1 MNVET
6 FFEARDLYDKYQLC
20 EKVME
25 YLSDE
30 ESVKGQ
36 KYLETLK
43 QFADAFKMEF
53 MMFVHERME
62 AVGMAFEAVHC
73 PEHSEQP
80 DTPTPPTEEK
90 DPKFPIGSKVEIV
103 EGVFT
108 GHVGTVMEYEP
119 EVEQMTYYVS
129 SDFNDNGTLFSM
141 WFLEPEL
148 KAYVEESEEK
158 PEDGEDEKTE
168 EPPITDA
175 NGFYVGDR
183 VKVTVEPYVGKIG
196 TVVGFDENDNTI
208 AVILDDDDEETYSF
222 ASDELEKI
230 DPENPEENGGTAAPD
245 EGE

>member
-43 QFADAFKMEF
+43 QFVDAFKMEF

-62 AVGMAFEAVHC
+62 AVGMQFEDLHC

-80 DTPTPPTEEK
+80 DTPTPPTEEEK
-90 DPKFPIGSKVEIV
+90 EPKFPIGSKVEIID
-103 EGVFT
+103 GI
-108 GHVGTVMEYEP
+108 GKGDVGIVKDYTPTESR
-119 EVEQMTYYVS
+119 YYVV
-129 SDFNDNGTLFSM
+129 SDNFSM
-141 WFLEPEL
+141 WFAESELE
-148 KAYVEESEEK
+148 AYVEESEEN
-158 PEDGEDEKTE
+158 PEDGEDEKPE

-175 NGFYVGDR
+175 NGFSVGDR
-183 VKVTVEPYVGKIG
+183 VKVTVEPYIGKIG
-196 TVVGFDENDNTI
+196 TVVGFDESDNTI

-222 ASDELEKI
+222 ASDEIEKI
-230 DPENPEENGGTAAPD
+230 EPENPEENG
-245 EGE
+245 

>member
-1 MNVET
+1 MRLDT

-53 MMFVHERME
+53 MTFVHERME
-62 AVGMAFEAVHC
+62 AVGMQFEDLHC

-80 DTPTPPTEEK
+80 DVPTPPTE
-90 DPKFPIGSKVEIV
+90 PKEQKFAYGEKVEITN
-103 EGVFT
+103 GDYK
-108 GHVGTVMEYEP
+108 GKNGMVMGFDDTNA
-119 EVEQMTYYVS
+119 TYYVVS
-129 SDFNDNGTLFSM
+129 PQFSM
-141 WFLEPEL
+141 WFAESDL
-148 KAYVEESEEK
+148 KAYAEETEEK
-158 PEDGEDEKTE
+158 PE

-175 NGFYVGDR
+175 NGFFVGDR
-183 VKVTVEPYVGKIG
+183 VKVTVEPYIGKIG
-196 TVVGFDENDNTI
+196 TIVGFDESDNTI

-222 ASDELEKI
+222 TSDELEKI
-230 DPENPEENGGTAAPD
+230 DPETPEENGGTATPD